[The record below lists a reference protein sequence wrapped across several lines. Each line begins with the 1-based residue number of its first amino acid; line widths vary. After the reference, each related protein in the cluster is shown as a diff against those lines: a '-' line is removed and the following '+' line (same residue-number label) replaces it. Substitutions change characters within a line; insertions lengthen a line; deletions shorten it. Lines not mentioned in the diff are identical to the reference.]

1 MKRRGVFGAAGRALL
16 VGAALL
22 VLLSGARQ
30 AGAQNIFEQLFG
42 GGDRAAARRAPARDR
57 AREKPKAKKPES
69 QKRDQTKPASSVPAP
84 GANAAEA
91 PPPPYE
97 PQMMR
102 LAELLGALSFLRDL
116 CGAGDGDDWRAKMT
130 SLLNAEAPAAGPR
143 RQRLTASFNRGFR
156 GYELTYRACTPNAQT
171 AVARYFDEASHIARD
186 ISYRFGNP

>member
-1 MKRRGVFGAAGRALL
+1 MGRALV

-30 AGAQNIFEQLFG
+30 AGAQNFIEDLFG
-42 GGDRAAARRAPARDR
+42 GGDRPAARRAPAPVRER
-57 AREKPKAKKPES
+57 AREKPKPKKIES
-69 QKRDQTKPASSVPAP
+69 QKRDHTKPASSPPAS
-84 GANAAEA
+84 GANATEA

-97 PQMMR
+97 PQMLR
-102 LAELLGALSFLRDL
+102 LAEILGALSFLRDL

-130 SLLNAEAPAAGPR
+130 SLLNAEAPASGPR

-156 GYELTYRACTPNAQT
+156 GYELTYRSCTPNAQT
-171 AVARYFDEASHIARD
+171 VVARYFDEASHIARD